1 MFELNGQK
9 FTLEQIQDA
18 ANKSNLSLEEY
29 LAKSGITRVL
39 ESSPDFQNPT
49 MPGAVVGENQAPD
62 TESKSENTSSEPV
75 TSAKVN
81 IPNIPFPVT
90 VTTDKRSTDG
100 MSYDD
105 IYQQEINN
113 IRPRFSQAWQDA
125 KAFAVDWYRKN
136 VATLSDRVTAAA
148 LMRSGKLNGIP
159 SKGRLNF
166 FYYDPKYKQVLPLY
180 DRFPLVLPLET
191 IPGGFMGMNFH
202 YIRPV
207 QRISLLNNLQRYAS
221 GGMKST
227 TRIDATYDGIK
238 NVRIA
243 RNTIKKYLYSHVR
256 SSFLRVDFDE
266 AALAVMLPVQ
276 QFRKGSPY

>member
-1 MFELNGQK
+1 MAISILDPLKDKQGG
-9 FTLEQIQDA
+9 IR
-18 ANKSNLSLEEY
+18 KS
-29 LAKSGITRVL
+29 
-39 ESSPDFQNPT
+39 
-49 MPGAVVGENQAPD
+49 
-62 TESKSENTSSEPV
+62 
-75 TSAKVN
+75 
-81 IPNIPFPVT
+81 
-90 VTTDKRSTDG
+90 
-100 MSYDD
+100 
-105 IYQQEINN
+105 
-113 IRPRFSQAWQDA
+113 
-125 KAFAVDWYRKN
+125 VDWYRKN
-136 VATLSDRVTAAA
+136 VADLSNRITAAA

-166 FYYDPKYKQVLPLY
+166 FFYDPKYKQVLPLY

-207 QRISLLNNLQRYAS
+207 QRISLLHNLQRYAS
-221 GGMKST
+221 GGMKAS

-276 QFRKGSPY
+276 QFKKGSPY

>member
-1 MFELNGQK
+1 MAISILDPIKIKQGG
-9 FTLEQIQDA
+9 IR
-18 ANKSNLSLEEY
+18 KS
-29 LAKSGITRVL
+29 
-39 ESSPDFQNPT
+39 
-49 MPGAVVGENQAPD
+49 
-62 TESKSENTSSEPV
+62 
-75 TSAKVN
+75 
-81 IPNIPFPVT
+81 
-90 VTTDKRSTDG
+90 
-100 MSYDD
+100 
-105 IYQQEINN
+105 
-113 IRPRFSQAWQDA
+113 
-125 KAFAVDWYRKN
+125 VDWYRQN

-159 SKGRLNF
+159 SRGRLNF

-243 RNTIKKYLYSHVR
+243 RNTIKKYLYSHVM
-256 SSFLRVDFDE
+256 SNFLRVDFDE

-276 QFRKGSPY
+276 QFKKGQPY

>member
-1 MFELNGQK
+1 MAISILDPLKDKQGG
-9 FTLEQIQDA
+9 IR
-18 ANKSNLSLEEY
+18 KSVE
-29 LAKSGITRVL
+29 
-39 ESSPDFQNPT
+39 
-49 MPGAVVGENQAPD
+49 
-62 TESKSENTSSEPV
+62 
-75 TSAKVN
+75 
-81 IPNIPFPVT
+81 
-90 VTTDKRSTDG
+90 
-100 MSYDD
+100 
-105 IYQQEINN
+105 
-113 IRPRFSQAWQDA
+113 
-125 KAFAVDWYRKN
+125 WYRKN
-136 VATLSDRVTAAA
+136 VADLSNRVTAAA

-159 SKGRLNF
+159 SRGRLNF
-166 FYYDPKYKQVLPLY
+166 FFYDPKYKQVLPLY

-221 GGMKST
+221 GGMKPS

-243 RNTIKKYLYSHVR
+243 KNTIKKYLYGHVR

-276 QFRKGSPY
+276 QFRKGQPY

>member
-1 MFELNGQK
+1 MAISILDPLKDKQGG
-9 FTLEQIQDA
+9 IR
-18 ANKSNLSLEEY
+18 KS
-29 LAKSGITRVL
+29 
-39 ESSPDFQNPT
+39 
-49 MPGAVVGENQAPD
+49 
-62 TESKSENTSSEPV
+62 
-75 TSAKVN
+75 
-81 IPNIPFPVT
+81 
-90 VTTDKRSTDG
+90 
-100 MSYDD
+100 
-105 IYQQEINN
+105 
-113 IRPRFSQAWQDA
+113 
-125 KAFAVDWYRKN
+125 VDWYRKN
-136 VATLSDRVTAAA
+136 VADLSNRITAAA

-166 FYYDPKYKQVLPLY
+166 FFYDPKYKQVLPLY

-191 IPGGFMGMNFH
+191 IPGGFMGLNFH

-221 GGMKST
+221 GGMKPS

-243 RNTIKKYLYSHVR
+243 KNTIKKYLYGHVR

-276 QFRKGSPY
+276 QFKKGTPY

>member
-1 MFELNGQK
+1 MAISILDPLKDKQGG
-9 FTLEQIQDA
+9 IR
-18 ANKSNLSLEEY
+18 KS
-29 LAKSGITRVL
+29 
-39 ESSPDFQNPT
+39 
-49 MPGAVVGENQAPD
+49 
-62 TESKSENTSSEPV
+62 
-75 TSAKVN
+75 
-81 IPNIPFPVT
+81 
-90 VTTDKRSTDG
+90 
-100 MSYDD
+100 
-105 IYQQEINN
+105 
-113 IRPRFSQAWQDA
+113 
-125 KAFAVDWYRKN
+125 VDWYRKN
-136 VATLSDRVTAAA
+136 VADLSNRITAAA

-166 FYYDPKYKQVLPLY
+166 FFYDPKYKQVLPLY

-191 IPGGFMGMNFH
+191 IPGGFMGLNFH

-221 GGMKST
+221 GGMKPS

-243 RNTIKKYLYSHVR
+243 RNTVKKYLYGHVR

-276 QFRKGSPY
+276 QFKKGTPY

>member
-1 MFELNGQK
+1 MAISILDPLKDKQGG
-9 FTLEQIQDA
+9 IR
-18 ANKSNLSLEEY
+18 KS
-29 LAKSGITRVL
+29 
-39 ESSPDFQNPT
+39 
-49 MPGAVVGENQAPD
+49 
-62 TESKSENTSSEPV
+62 
-75 TSAKVN
+75 
-81 IPNIPFPVT
+81 
-90 VTTDKRSTDG
+90 
-100 MSYDD
+100 
-105 IYQQEINN
+105 
-113 IRPRFSQAWQDA
+113 
-125 KAFAVDWYRKN
+125 VDWYRKN
-136 VATLSDRVTAAA
+136 VADLSNRITAAA

-166 FYYDPKYKQVLPLY
+166 FFYDPKYKQVLPLY

-191 IPGGFMGMNFH
+191 IPGGFMGLNFH

-221 GGMKST
+221 GGMRPS

-243 RNTIKKYLYSHVR
+243 RNTIKKYLYGHVR

-276 QFRKGSPY
+276 QFKKGMPY